1 MNKISRRDFIPT
13 VSQVGPIKDQDFTGI
28 DLSGFNISNLMFEN
42 CIFTGAGFENAK
54 LISVCF
60 QSCSMKECRFID
72 TIMEDVYFYSHCTL
86 DGSIIERCSFNHL
99 VSHTTIASGIR
110 IIDSEFRNSTFIHT
124 SLQGSFLKN
133 VKFEKTFFQ
142 MVFLPSSELNSVTI
156 ADSVIQHIDIV
167 ESDIQNSLIEFCL
180 YSGFDVKAFRKGGNK
195 IKKMYEA

>member
-60 QSCSMKECRFID
+60 QSCKMKKCRFKN
-72 TIMEDVYFYSHCTL
+72 TTMEDVYFYKHSTL
-86 DGSIIERCSFNHL
+86 DGSTMEGCGFDHL
-99 VSHTTIASGIR
+99 VSHATIASELN
-110 IIDSEFRNSTFIHT
+110 IINCEFENSTFIHT

-142 MVFLPSSELNSVTI
+142 MVFLPSSELDCVTI
-156 ADSVIQHIDIV
+156 SNSVIQHIDIV
-167 ESDIQNSLIEFCL
+167 ESDIKNSLIEFCL
-180 YSGFDVKAFRKGGNK
+180 YSGFDVKAFRGMENK
-195 IKKMYEA
+195 IKKMYES